1 MDTAGLLILGEGTT
15 YTKHRRYMDT
25 SSKHSPKDCHRR
37 SYDAPPRDRGYR
49 TRSSRDNV
57 VSAPSSVTQKSIE
70 TTYENNDTE
79 ATSGEEQIDPRLD
92 LVDLNVI
99 SWRDNASLVQTTVEL
114 NNDLSRTVVVDDFEF
129 ADVAW
134 EDDRQY
140 QC

>member
-1 MDTAGLLILGEGTT
+1 MAPAGLLILGEGTT

-25 SSKHSPKDCHRR
+25 SSKHSPKACHRR

-92 LVDLNVI
+92 LVDLNVV

>member
-1 MDTAGLLILGEGTT
+1 MAPAGLLILGEGTT

-25 SSKHSPKDCHRR
+25 SSKHSPKACHRR